1 MLFEGGEEILASFG
15 DRLSGKA
22 TRELEKLGVDV
33 RVQTRVIDVS
43 RDDITVT
50 GPEGEAKYA
59 CRTKVWAA
67 GVTAAPLARSLA
79 DAAGAE
85 VDRAGRIKVLP
96 DCTLPGHQEIYV
108 VGDVMALDDLP
119 GVAEVA
125 MQTGIHAAASIKRQA
140 KGDGAPRDFSY
151 KDLGSMATVARF
163 NSIVAF
169 KGIRVAGF
177 LGWLMWAFIHLT
189 FLTGF
194 KNRFL
199 AGFQWVLSFVGRARD
214 ERSLSWAATS
224 HALGH
229 QPAEAAQPATVPEE
243 DHIA

>member
-1 MLFEGGEEILASFG
+1 MQ
-15 DRLSGKA
+15 DRV
-22 TRELEKLGVDV
+22 TDV
-33 RVQTRVIDVS
+33 TE
-43 RDDITVT
+43 DDITVL
-50 GPEGEAKYA
+50 GPDGEESYA

-96 DCTLPGHQEIYV
+96 DCTLPGHPEIYV
-108 VGDVMALDDLP
+108 VGDVMALDGLP

-125 MQTGIHAAASIKRQA
+125 MQTGIHAAASIKRQTG
-140 KGDGAPRDFSY
+140 GDREPRDFRY
-151 KDLGSMATVARF
+151 RDLGSMATVARF

-169 KGIRVAGF
+169 KGIRVAG
-177 LGWLMWAFIHLT
+177 LVGWLMWAFIHLT

-214 ERSLSWAATS
+214 ERSLSWGTTS
-224 HALGH
+224 QALAK
-229 QPAEAAQPATVPEE
+229 QPDEVPAPESAR
-243 DHIA
+243 DLDSPTA